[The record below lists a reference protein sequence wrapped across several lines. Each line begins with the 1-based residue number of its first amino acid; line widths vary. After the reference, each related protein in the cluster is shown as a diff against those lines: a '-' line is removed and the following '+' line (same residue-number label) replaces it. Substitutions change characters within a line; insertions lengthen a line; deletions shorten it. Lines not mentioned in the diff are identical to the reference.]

1 MGGNEARRTPESRGG
16 RLYPMDSIIAHIDDG
31 DQAAAA
37 ETALRDAGWEGDDVV
52 AASGE
57 EVTQVSGAAQASRRF
72 LERISAA
79 FPSEEADI
87 ENEFK
92 DAAARGTW
100 AIMVKTETET
110 DDRRAAATSILKANG
125 AYGLRH
131 YSKHVITDM

>member
-1 MGGNEARRTPESRGG
+1 
-16 RLYPMDSIIAHIDDG
+16 MDSIIAHIANG

-37 ETALRDAGWEGDDVV
+37 ETALREAGWEGDDVV

-57 EVTQVSGAAQASRRF
+57 EVTQVSGTAQASRGF
-72 LERISAA
+72 LEKLTAA

-92 DAAARGTW
+92 EAAARGTW
-100 AIMVKTETET
+100 AIMVKAET

-131 YSKHVITDM
+131 YGKRVITDM

>member
-1 MGGNEARRTPESRGG
+1 MDGNEARRTPESRGG
-16 RLYPMDSIIAHIDDG
+16 RLYPMDAIIAHIDDG
-31 DQAAAA
+31 DRAAAA

-57 EVTQVSGAAQASRRF
+57 EVTQVSGAAQAGRGF
-72 LERISAA
+72 LERIAAA

-92 DAAARGTW
+92 EAAARGVW
-100 AIMVKTETET
+100 AMMVKAET
-110 DDRRAAATSILKANG
+110 DEQRAAAAAILKAHG

-131 YSKHVITDM
+131 YGKRVITDI